1 MRTAKSCGPDT
12 SAVGVKSVEATPPM
26 TETKKPELRG
36 EREIS
41 RKPSRAGMPG
51 DSGGPVVTNS
61 CAFYFARE
69 AAGALGARHSPRP
82 YLWGGSFLQDS
93 GKLCRGNAELCL
105 HVIASEAKQSSF
117 SFRGTSWIASLR
129 SQ

>member
-36 EREIS
+36 EHDIS

-51 DSGGPVVTNS
+51 D
-61 CAFYFARE
+61 
-69 AAGALGARHSPRP
+69 
-82 YLWGGSFLQDS
+82 
-93 GKLCRGNAELCL
+93 
-105 HVIASEAKQSSF
+105 
-117 SFRGTSWIASLR
+117 FRWTCGD
-129 SQ
+129 